1 MNWIMV
7 FLNRGGPWHGDE
19 NPFVWHGEDA
29 SWAHDRGDNHWVCVT
44 ESRCHLHPL
53 DNPGA

>member
-7 FLNRGGPWHGDE
+7 FLKRGGPWHGDE